1 MVSDFSQLPHP
12 RDLDT
17 STADDSTSRSG
28 TNATNQYSPYYRAKI
43 IWRDKKL
50 FDDLDLPIPFAL
62 GSTEGSSSSVETL
75 VDMEEPIV
83 SKMNYRDLISASLY
97 PLSRYTGFM
106 LDDHRILAFRV
117 CLFILYCVRILL
129 MDSLCTD

>member
-12 RDLDT
+12 RELDT
-17 STADDSTSRSG
+17 STDDNGTSSSG
-28 TNATNQYSPYYRAKI
+28 TNATNHSLHYRAKI

-50 FDDLDLPIPFAL
+50 FDDLDLPFVL
-62 GSTEGSSSSVETL
+62 GRAGGSSVENL

-97 PLSRYTGFM
+97 PLSQYTGFM

-117 CLFILYCVRILL
+117 CLFYSVFCV
-129 MDSLCTD
+129 